1 MSIDSFSNQTL
12 QLLKDCLF
20 WLIQTKIMLKGMK
33 PKRIVKNVNVIT
45 SAKNVYDQPIASNT
59 RQYEKTKK
67 LTTGQG
73 EGLTTGCWLP
83 YDYIKNT
90 SVFEQSKRIRC

>member
-20 WLIQTKIMLKGMK
+20 WLIQTKIIMLKGIK
-33 PKRIVKNVNVIT
+33 PKRIIKNFNVIT

-67 LTTGQG
+67 LAPGQG
-73 EGLTTGCWLP
+73 EGYTL
-83 YDYIKNT
+83 
-90 SVFEQSKRIRC
+90 

>member
-73 EGLTTGCWLP
+73 EGFTTGCWLP
-83 YDYIKNT
+83 YDYKNT